1 MQLTYP
7 IQGVHVVK
15 PYRNALLDIAAN
27 GAPVAPGGE
36 PTREVI
42 GLTYEG
48 RADEV
53 VQRPGINHNLGI
65 VEGLNLI
72 AGRTHLDALRRVAPK
87 TTARFY
93 DTNRKSWYAEP
104 LAGGLADAIARL
116 CADPDTRQAIAFIG
130 SNGVAPED
138 MTCASS
144 VQFLVRDGRLTTL
157 ANMRSWDLFLGL
169 PYNTMMFGILAIAVG
184 RHLGLPDVP
193 QLRIHAASAHVYEK
207 HIPHLDTIVEPSG
220 KRLTM
225 PPFPARSELI
235 WRWTSNYAGVC
246 LGNQGVR
253 RLSDFVEVVND

>member
-1 MQLTYP
+1 MRLTYT
-7 IQGVHVVK
+7 IDDRVMRF
-15 PYRNALLDIAAN
+15 PYRAALRNIAAAGN
-27 GAPVAPGGE
+27 PVAPGGE
-36 PTREVI
+36 PTREVV

-48 RADEV
+48 YADEV

-104 LAGGLADAIARL
+104 LAGGLADTIARL

-157 ANMRSWDLFLGL
+157 VNMRSWDLFLGL
-169 PYNTMMFGILAIAVG
+169 PYNTMMFGILAMAVG
-184 RHLGLPDVP
+184 RHLGCPMS
-193 QLRIHAASAHVYEK
+193 RSCAS
-207 HIPHLDTIVEPSG
+207 T
-220 KRLTM
+220 
-225 PPFPARSELI
+225 PPAPTCTKSTSRT
-235 WRWTSNYAGVC
+235 WTKS
-246 LGNQGVR
+246 
-253 RLSDFVEVVND
+253 LSPTTGG